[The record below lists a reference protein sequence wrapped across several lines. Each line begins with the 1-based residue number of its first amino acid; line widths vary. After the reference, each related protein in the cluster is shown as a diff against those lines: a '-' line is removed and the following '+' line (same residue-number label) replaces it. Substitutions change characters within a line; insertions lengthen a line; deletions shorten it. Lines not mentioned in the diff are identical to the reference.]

1 MPSPTSRPELV
12 VGVAGTGTDVGKT
25 WVAAAVARALRGDGV
40 TVAARKPVQS
50 FAAADPPDARDAAV
64 LAAATGE
71 RPEDVCPPH
80 RSYALAMAP
89 PMAAAALGRSRL
101 ALADLVTELVWPAVE
116 VGLVET
122 VGGVRAP
129 VADDADSAAL
139 LRAIDPDLVV
149 LVADAGLGTVNHVRL
164 SAAALDGLPVL
175 VVLNRYD
182 DTLDLHRRNRAWLA
196 DRDGFDVVVAVT
208 DVAARVAAGR

>member
-1 MPSPTSRPELV
+1 
-12 VGVAGTGTDVGKT
+12 
-25 WVAAAVARALRGDGV
+25 
-40 TVAARKPVQS
+40 
-50 FAAADPPDARDAAV
+50 
-64 LAAATGE
+64 
-71 RPEDVCPPH
+71 
-80 RSYALAMAP
+80 
-89 PMAAAALGRSRL
+89 MAAAALGRSRL